1 MNEVAGGARK
11 VKMASVRVKVRAC
24 LDFYSYFF
32 GKQKAKDAFF
42 SITSRKS
49 IRFWVH
55 EWLEFEDLNE
65 HQLFNCKNN

>member
-1 MNEVAGGARK
+1 MNKVAGGARK

-42 SITSRKS
+42 QS
-49 IRFWVH
+49 H
-55 EWLEFEDLNE
+55 HANL
-65 HQLFNCKNN
+65 